1 MVSFHNHSTQNY
13 WQQRK
18 IFWPPRIAEKTKLS
32 KNIEKHWATI
42 EIVISCW
49 LINAYYRKVIF
60 FFAFLSVCVF
70 CFVSTAYL
78 PSVAPAQGPRRW
90 SPRWPGGCNPALSP
104 KWFSDERQ
112 IRLDPIP
119 RPLLVLSQFQ
129 LAKCSLAFARQ
140 KSAALQCGQ
149 YPPCPILLGTSWLWA
164 FHSYT
169 QMRKH
174 TKTQK
179 FKYTNTQI
187 H

>member
-1 MVSFHNHSTQNY
+1 MVSFHNHSTPNY

-32 KNIEKHWATI
+32 KNIEKNWATI
-42 EIVISCW
+42 EIVSSCW
-49 LINAYYRKVIF
+49 LFNACYRKVVF

-140 KSAALQCGQ
+140 KSAALRCARFFRHCSRTFASLPVCTG
-149 YPPCPILLGTSWLWA
+149 
-164 FHSYT
+164 
-169 QMRKH
+169 
-174 TKTQK
+174 
-179 FKYTNTQI
+179 
-187 H
+187 